1 MRNVGVG
8 IELLFLGMGV
18 VFFALIVII
27 CVMKS
32 LQYFSGTN
40 KKKAEHQVS
49 EKSAAASVSSSMNFS
64 GVSAETVA
72 AISGAIAYMMGSAKG
87 SYAIR
92 SIRPCIGRESFS
104 PWAIAGRF
112 DQVNAGNF
120 LIKRRTSR

>member
-1 MRNVGVG
+1 MRNMGIG

-18 VFFALIVII
+18 VFIALIVII
-27 CVMKS
+27 WVMKS
-32 LQYFSGTN
+32 LQLFSGTN
-40 KKKAEHQVS
+40 AKKADNQKS
-49 EKSAAASVSSSMNFS
+49 EKSATASVSGGADFS

-104 PWAIAGRF
+104 PWAIAGRI
-112 DQVNAGNF
+112 DQLNAGNF

>member
-40 KKKAEHQVS
+40 KKKAGT
-49 EKSAAASVSSSMNFS
+49 SS
-64 GVSAETVA
+64 
-72 AISGAIAYMMGSAKG
+72 I
-87 SYAIR
+87 
-92 SIRPCIGRESFS
+92 
-104 PWAIAGRF
+104 
-112 DQVNAGNF
+112 
-120 LIKRRTSR
+120 